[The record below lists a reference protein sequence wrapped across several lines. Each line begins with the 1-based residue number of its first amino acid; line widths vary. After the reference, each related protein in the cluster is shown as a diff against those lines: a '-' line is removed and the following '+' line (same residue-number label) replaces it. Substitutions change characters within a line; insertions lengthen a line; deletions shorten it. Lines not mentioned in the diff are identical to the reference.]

1 MGKQPRTDL
10 ALSRLCLKRTRP
22 PFSSAQPK
30 VSPRFSSWASVP
42 PPLPSSPN
50 RSSSPL
56 LGAWTRLKTSR
67 SDGLSGSV
75 TCSRV
80 AGSGANAPRGTS
92 REPLTRRTG
101 GRLFTVEG
109 RKWNEYKSHLSRIR
123 LSESRE
129 KFILELQV
137 WFCFRDSSC
146 RNETYKKQW
155 REGIER
161 SMSHTLKSIC
171 QFFLFK
177 INQHLWKGA
186 DLPLRMFDSVS
197 TKHDGNLRDG
207 ENNGGYETG
216 GLTGGPCQASHS
228 NCARQKRMFQPS
240 GRHQAC
246 FPGCR
251 IGFDGLWRSI
261 SASSVQTHS
270 LRRAWA
276 EQLRIPPNK
285 HVLHAS
291 AVSQEPADRD
301 TMAVKKPPLVFGVKA
316 ESWLFAR
323 SKALLLQF
331 PVSRSDSRSHATA
344 CLHRCKARQT
354 FLGILLWWSLGC
366 VEGEKNNTK
375 TFLLQLQVL
384 VRHFRSWL

>member
-56 LGAWTRLKTSR
+56 LGTWTRLKTSR

-109 RKWNEYKSHLSRIR
+109 RKWNEYKSHLSIIR
-123 LSESRE
+123 LSESLRE

-171 QFFLFK
+171 HFFLFK

-240 GRHQAC
+240 GRRQAC

-270 LRRAWA
+270 LRRA
-276 EQLRIPPNK
+276 QT
-285 HVLHAS
+285 AS
-291 AVSQEPADRD
+291 GAAQNPSKQTRAACFSCLAGTRWQRHNGGEEASPCVWSQGRVVIVCSLQSTSITVSCKQKRL
-301 TMAVKKPPLVFGVKA
+301 KKPRNCMLA
-316 ESWLFAR
+316 S
-323 SKALLLQF
+323 LQ
-331 PVSRSDSRSHATA
+331 S
-344 CLHRCKARQT
+344 
-354 FLGILLWWSLGC
+354 
-366 VEGEKNNTK
+366 
-375 TFLLQLQVL
+375 
-384 VRHFRSWL
+384 